1 MTEALTFEDF
11 VRLCFDADVLLKT
24 IGARSPARL
33 GGRKPTALKAG
44 AIRYLAKERGLP
56 VTIHQLILV
65 YGVTEN
71 AIMRNEKLIREL
83 VQELNLKGE
92 I

>member
-1 MTEALTFEDF
+1 MREALTFEDF

-24 IGARSPARL
+24 IGARSPRL
-33 GGRKPTALKAG
+33 GGRKPTALKAA
-44 AIRYLAKERGLP
+44 AIRYLAKERDLP

-71 AIMRNEKLIREL
+71 AIIPNEKLIREL